1 MPAKISPLAK
11 AMADFHKIDTTQ
23 IKGTGI
29 QGRIMSSDLFNNQ
42 NQNANTP
49 KQDTVME
56 VTTIR
61 SAIAKAMTVSTSE
74 IPATVLTFFVDVTN
88 LVNYRKQVR
97 DQVYSMFNLKLSFLP
112 FIMKAVMYALRE
124 YPIFNSSYDKQQNKI
139 ILKSDINFGIAVD
152 TPNGL
157 MVPNIK
163 KADEL
168 SIVEIGHKI
177 VELAVKAREKRLS
190 LAEIKNGTISITNFG
205 SINAAWGTPIINF
218 PEVAIVAPGGIEER
232 LAVNENNQIIV
243 KHMMPFTIAADH
255 RWIDGADIGRFM
267 KKIAHHL
274 ETLEGLQIK

>member
-205 SINAAWGTPIINF
+205 SINAA
-218 PEVAIVAPGGIEER
+218 
-232 LAVNENNQIIV
+232 
-243 KHMMPFTIAADH
+243 
-255 RWIDGADIGRFM
+255 
-267 KKIAHHL
+267 
-274 ETLEGLQIK
+274 